1 MAITDILTMG
11 QRKQT
16 LIAAKKDIDAAL
28 MQCKLAETA
37 VARLDSQSGYV
48 NFQPKW
54 DEVESHMAQAKTAAE
69 AASTKIATLTG
80 TTNGFVYKYKWEV
93 GKAGVEEIGFV
104 SGFKTIGLA
113 SDAGAT
119 NEFSSTAG
127 VIPQAGDKLLINGT
141 TSNDGILTVDS
152 GSSANSIIV
161 TNSIT
166 TEPCSARGA
175 SITLIRRGT

>member
-54 DEVESHMAQAKTAAE
+54 DE
-69 AASTKIATLTG
+69 G
-80 TTNGFVYKYKWEV
+80 YGGN
-93 GKAGVEEIGFV
+93 
-104 SGFKTIGLA
+104 
-113 SDAGAT
+113 
-119 NEFSSTAG
+119 
-127 VIPQAGDKLLINGT
+127 
-141 TSNDGILTVDS
+141 
-152 GSSANSIIV
+152 
-161 TNSIT
+161 
-166 TEPCSARGA
+166 
-175 SITLIRRGT
+175 

>member
-1 MAITDILTMG
+1 MAITDVFSTNQRVSQLTS
-11 QRKQT
+11 
-16 LIAAKKDIDAAL
+16 AKKDIDAAIQ
-28 MQCKLAETA
+28 QCKLAENA
-37 VARLDSQSGYV
+37 FGRLNSQSGWV
-48 NFQPKW
+48 DFKPKW
-54 DEVESHMAQAKTAAE
+54 DEIQSGMS
-69 AASTKIATLTG
+69 AASDIADIAIAKLNALKNDG
-80 TTNGFVYKYKWEV
+80 GYVFRYRWEI

-141 TSNDGILTVDS
+141 TSNDSILTVDS

-166 TEPCSARGA
+166 TETCSARGA